1 MICLL
6 FSNCAEFAQIIGKN
20 AVFCN
25 FYSLTIN
32 GNKKHSIFH
41 VHFSITTFFQKAKRE
56 MEFGHFS
63 DILKMSKNENPKKVL
78 KMTLFFDFDD
88 NSHLYFFCEKK
99 L

>member
-1 MICLL
+1 
-6 FSNCAEFAQIIGKN
+6 
-20 AVFCN
+20 
-25 FYSLTIN
+25 
-32 GNKKHSIFH
+32 
-41 VHFSITTFFQKAKRE
+41 